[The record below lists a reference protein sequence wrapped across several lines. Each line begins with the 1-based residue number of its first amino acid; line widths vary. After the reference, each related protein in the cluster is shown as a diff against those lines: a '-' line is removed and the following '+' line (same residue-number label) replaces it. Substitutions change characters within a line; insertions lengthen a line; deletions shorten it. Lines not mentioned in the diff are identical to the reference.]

1 MVQTITGKKKKW
13 YKINA
18 SEEFKNV
25 LIGESLVSDPNTLI
39 GKNLEI
45 SPAFLIHDPKK
56 SNFKIKFKIRE
67 IKGEEAFT
75 DLMGYNLP
83 STYIKRAV
91 RPGKSI
97 VEDSF
102 KGKTKDN
109 LDVVAKPFLITRAI
123 VSNSIKTSLR
133 KKCREYLIKYL
144 SEMDYKDIMGN
155 LLNDG
160 LQRDLRKILEKTYP
174 LTICQLRVFERK

>member
-1 MVQTITGKKKKW
+1 LM
-13 YKINA
+13 
-18 SEEFKNV
+18 
-25 LIGESLVSDPNTLI
+25 
-39 GKNLEI
+39 
-45 SPAFLIHDPKK
+45 HDPKK

-67 IKGEEAFT
+67 VRGEEAFT
-75 DLMGYNLP
+75 DLMGYYLP
-83 STYIKRAV
+83 TTYIKRAV

-109 LDVVAKPFLITRAI
+109 IAVIAKPFLITRAI
-123 VSNSIKTSLR
+123 VSNSVKTSLR

-160 LQRDLRKILEKTYP
+160 LQRDLRKILEKIYP
-174 LTICQLRVFERK
+174 LTICQLRVFERE